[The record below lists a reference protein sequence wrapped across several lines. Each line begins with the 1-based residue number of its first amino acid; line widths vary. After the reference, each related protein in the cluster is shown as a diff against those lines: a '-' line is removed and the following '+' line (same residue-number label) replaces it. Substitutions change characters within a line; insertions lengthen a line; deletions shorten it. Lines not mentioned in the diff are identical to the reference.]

1 MAQNEKAVSTTDG
14 VLGLIDNYDREAGAS
29 AQSTYAESGAFDT
42 GFSDKPGH
50 QIPKAGVYAG
60 TGVGHVTSRYGVFE
74 ADAKGPSA
82 STEAGVT
89 PLGAQAIARAEIASV
104 SASAGPLRVKAGL
117 GVDTGV
123 KVGASGVEV
132 KLLGTGFAIG
142 RETNVSILGNEV
154 SCSVM

>member
-1 MAQNEKAVSTTDG
+1 YFSAKDG
-14 VLGLIDNYDREAGAS
+14 VLDFIDNYDREAGAS

-50 QIPKAGVYAG
+50 RIPKAGVYARA
-60 TGVGHVTSRYGVFE
+60 GVGHAAAHYSVFE
-74 ADAKGPSA
+74 ADAKGPNA
-82 STEAGVT
+82 AAEAGVT
-89 PLGAQAIARAEIASV
+89 PLGVQAIARAEIASA

-123 KVGASGVEV
+123 KAGASGVEV

-142 RETNVSILGNEV
+142 PEMNVSILGNEV